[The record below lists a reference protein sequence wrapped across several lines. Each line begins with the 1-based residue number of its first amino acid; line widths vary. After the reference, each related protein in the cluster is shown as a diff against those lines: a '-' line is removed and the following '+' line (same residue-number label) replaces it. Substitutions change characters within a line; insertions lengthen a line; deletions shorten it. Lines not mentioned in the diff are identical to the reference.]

1 MDPGE
6 NDPKLDEFSQR
17 SCSELHRGAV
27 NAAHDNTFTAL
38 DRQQHPVDP
47 ALNAT
52 ASDTYVSL
60 LHEYCVKK
68 KISVKTVESISL
80 EANTA
85 FLKSCSFVVDG
96 KKHPAAFGKT
106 KKEAKEE
113 AAKIAYQSLDVKSE
127 DRKARRTN
135 FIGIVHHYCNRTGRI
150 LNFIEVKRCGPPHNP
165 QFFYKVMINDRDYPV
180 AEGNNSRD
188 AKQNAAQLAWTALQE
203 QSDWDSKVS
212 LRSTMSED
220 GAPTTLSSPTTML
233 ESHKTPSQSLSEL
246 EMLTITSNP
255 AQVSVRS
262 AVSVDSA
269 PTRLSAPSSLESLE
283 ASSQSMATGTSDSV
297 IFTDSSSNPFSDK
310 DPVKNKNMEN
320 RPSEGQSRFTSDFDS
335 IKRIAKGGFGRVY
348 KAREKLVDKYYAV
361 KIVPSKQKA
370 LREVGALSEL
380 LHVNIVRYYNCWM
393 EDSEYQCDSSTDSYS
408 SSQSTSNSSSQYLYI
423 KMELCDTKTLKDWI
437 NAKNKEA
444 LQNSRRR
451 EESLPIAQQIVGGVE
466 WVHAKKL
473 IHRDLK
479 PANIMF
485 GQSGEVKIGDFGL
498 VAAEDDDGGD
508 DDKKRTERT
517 GKTGTKSYMAPEQK
531 CKKMYDRKVD
541 IFALGLIYFELLWRF
556 SSGHERGVM
565 LTDARSQKLPEE
577 FSHNFPEE
585 NRIIM
590 SMLCEKPEDRP
601 EASTL
606 KAELEKCTQIFNAQ
620 NNMHQENK
628 TI

>member
-6 NDPKLDEFSQR
+6 NDPKLNEASQR
-17 SCSELHRGAV
+17 PCLELHRGDV
-27 NAAHDNTFTAL
+27 NAAGPAHGNMFTAL

-47 ALNAT
+47 AVNAT
-52 ASDTYVSL
+52 ASDSYVSL

-68 KISVKTVESISL
+68 KISVRAVESISL
-80 EANTA
+80 EPNTA
-85 FLKSCSFVVDG
+85 FLKSCSFVLDG
-96 KKHPAAFGKT
+96 KKHPPAFGKT

-113 AAKIAYQSLDVKSE
+113 AAKIAYQSLEVKCE
-127 DRKARRTN
+127 DRVARRTN
-135 FIGIVHHYCNRTGRI
+135 FIGIVHHYCHKTGRI
-150 LNFIEVKRCGPPHNP
+150 LNFFEVKRCGPPHNP
-165 QFFYKVMINDRDYPV
+165 QFFYKVVINDKDYPV
-180 AEGNNSRD
+180 AEGNNCRE
-188 AKQNAAQLAWTALQE
+188 AKQNAAQLAWSALQE

-212 LRSTMSED
+212 FRST
-220 GAPTTLSSPTTML
+220 
-233 ESHKTPSQSLSEL
+233 
-246 EMLTITSNP
+246 
-255 AQVSVRS
+255 
-262 AVSVDSA
+262 VSVDSA
-269 PTRLSAPSSLESLE
+269 PTRLSTPSSLESLE

-297 IFTDSSSNPFSDK
+297 IFTDSSNPLSDK

-320 RPSEGQSRFTSDFDS
+320 RPSETQSRFTSDFDS

-348 KAREKLVDKYYAV
+348 KAREKLVDKFYAV
-361 KIVPSKQKA
+361 KIVPSKEKA

-408 SSQSTSNSSSQYLYI
+408 TSQSTSNSSSQYLYI

-437 NAKNKEA
+437 NAKNTET

-451 EESLPIAQQIVGGVE
+451 EESLPIAQQIVSGVE

-485 GQSGEVKIGDFGL
+485 GQGGEVKIGDFGL
-498 VAAEDDDGGD
+498 VTAEDDDGGD

-517 GKTGTKSYMAPEQK
+517 GKTGTKSYMAPEQR
-531 CKKMYDRKVD
+531 CKKIYDRKVD
-541 IFALGLIYFELLWRF
+541 IFALGLIYFELLWNF

-565 LTDARSQKLPEE
+565 LTSARSQKLPEE

-585 NRIIM
+585 NQIIM

-606 KAELEKCTQIFNAQ
+606 KAELEKCAQIFNAQ
-620 NNMHQENK
+620 NNMYQENK